1 MTCLKSQF
9 GVIFQV
15 KGNCYEMGN
24 RGDIKMGKRE
34 GMTLW
39 PSLSVLETLLA
50 QQSHSTDNIN
60 NNKLDIS
67 IA

>member
-50 QQSHSTDNIN
+50 QQSHSTNNIN